1 MIHQF
6 DRLMFAFNNLESNIK
21 HLNDEFKLQLTIE
34 DRVEGISVSTL
45 MSTNQFSV
53 IEVFGNN
60 SKKEMQLDNPRSFD
74 KCYIS
79 FVSFY
84 TDFTFHNVLSDQVIE
99 INGGRTDESVI
110 SIPRGT

>member
-1 MIHQF
+1 
-6 DRLMFAFNNLESNIK
+6 
-21 HLNDEFKLQLTIE
+21 
-34 DRVEGISVSTL
+34 
-45 MSTNQFSV
+45 
-53 IEVFGNN
+53 
-60 SKKEMQLDNPRSFD
+60 MQLDNPRSFD